1 MAEPPSSLTVPT
13 DTHKIYA
20 NGFAIGMTNA
30 DVCIVLQRS
39 GQPEA
44 VVNVSY
50 TLAKTL
56 AQSLGQLVTEWES
69 ATGQKLQ
76 TTHTIEQKLK
86 GVQAQRHRQ
95 EKSE

>member
-1 MAEPPSSLTVPT
+1 MADTSRSLDVPP
-13 DTHKIYA
+13 DTHRIYA
-20 NGFAIGMTNA
+20 NGFTIGMSNA
-30 DVCIVLQRS
+30 DVCIVLQRL

-69 ATGQKLQ
+69 ATGQHLQ

-86 GVQAQRHRQ
+86 SVQKQRHRQ
-95 EKSE
+95 DKSE